1 MSPHKRKKESVL
13 DIEDQHCQRP
23 WSTYREQQQL
33 IQKNHSATAN
43 IAASRACRR
52 LVDGDYLD
60 WSDLFGER

>member
-1 MSPHKRKKESVL
+1 MPKKSKKPVL
-13 DIEDQHCQRP
+13 EVADQHCLRP
-23 WSTYREQQQL
+23 WSTYREQIKL
-33 IQKNHSATAN
+33 TEKNHSTTAN